1 MADTDITGTVFDE
14 SGSPQAGATVALMLT
29 ESESEVVYTTTDSNG
44 DYQFVSH
51 PDGDGSPK
59 EWHVVGYY
67 EDNNGQYNG
76 FSEPYVL
83 AEINNSAPSAP
94 GSNAFPETST
104 FWNNWTPSFD
114 FSVGP
119 QDRFVG
125 VVESPDS
132 SFAQGGTAI
141 SVKNSSA
148 NAQYTL
154 DTVSPPLDFSGFS
167 TLNCKI
173 ETENTSFR
181 ADETG
186 QPMRFK
192 INGNTVF
199 EYTGNPDDKS
209 GFQQFSFDIS
219 SAGANSTIS
228 IEGQVISTTHAGQT
242 ILRVGDLVTT

>member
-14 SGSPQAGATVALMLT
+14 SGVPQPGATVALMLT
-29 ESESEVVYTTTDSNG
+29 EVDSEVVYTTTDANG
-44 DYQFVSH
+44 DYQFSSH
-51 PDGDGSPK
+51 PDGDGSSK
-59 EWHVVGYY
+59 NWHVVGYY
-67 EDNNGQYNG
+67 EDTDGEYNG
-76 FSEPYVL
+76 FSEPYIS
-83 AEINNSAPSAP
+83 AELSGSAQTPT
-94 GSNAFPETST
+94 GSNAFPETSS

-125 VVESPDS
+125 VVESPDP

-148 NAQYTL
+148 NSQYTL
-154 DTVSPPLDFSGFS
+154 DTVSPPLDFRGFS

-192 INGNTVF
+192 INGVTVF
-199 EYTGNPDDKS
+199 EYTGDPDNKS

-228 IEGQVISTTHAGQT
+228 LEGQVISTIHAGQT
-242 ILRVGDLVTT
+242 IMRVGDLVTT